1 MKKILF
7 GDTEKRSFNVKI
19 ERRAE
24 DDSRTVGMTAAV
36 FNLLSKP
43 LGWGFREKIEP
54 GAFADCDM
62 SDVVAIWNHNMDIIF
77 GRTRSKTLRL
87 TVDEAGLQA
96 EFDVPETG
104 AGNDFLISLSRGDV
118 DTASFQFI
126 VDKDRWV
133 MDPDHGEV
141 RIIEKFRKLI
151 DVSPVVFEAY
161 PDTTVAKRSH
171 EDQVKT
177 DNIPLA
183 LKYAEAELEI
193 IKIKNH

>member
-1 MKKILF
+1 M
-7 GDTEKRSFNVKI
+7 TEKRAFKTKI
-19 ERRAE
+19 ETREGKAGRRIA
-24 DDSRTVGMTAAV
+24 MTAAV
-36 FNLLSKP
+36 FNSLSRP

-161 PDTTVAKRSH
+161 PDTSIAYRRRD
-171 EDQVKT
+171 EYNA
-177 DNIPLA
+177 NIHPNVR
-183 LKYAEAELEI
+183 KAELEFYEMRS
-193 IKIKNH
+193 KRKY